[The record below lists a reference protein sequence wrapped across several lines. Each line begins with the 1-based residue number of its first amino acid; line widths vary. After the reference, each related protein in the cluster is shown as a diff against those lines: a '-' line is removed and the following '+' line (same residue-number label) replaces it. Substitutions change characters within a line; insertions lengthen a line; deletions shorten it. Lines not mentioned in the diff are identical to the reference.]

1 LFLVI
6 IKGESHYYSFVT
18 WSYYNIAMEDY
29 VKNSWTKA
37 YFAEILFKGSFSSI
51 FLSKSNPK

>member
-1 LFLVI
+1 M
-6 IKGESHYYSFVT
+6 
-18 WSYYNIAMEDY
+18 AMEDY